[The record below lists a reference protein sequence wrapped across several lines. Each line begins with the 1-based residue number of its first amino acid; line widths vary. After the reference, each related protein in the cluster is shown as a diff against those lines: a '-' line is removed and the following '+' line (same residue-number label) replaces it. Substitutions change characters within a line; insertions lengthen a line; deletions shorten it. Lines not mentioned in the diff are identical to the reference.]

1 MCLIL
6 SFITDKIDEK
16 VTPFTEYTT
25 PKHTT
30 IEEKYFAPVIQGMN
44 LAYTDG
50 TARGTKI
57 DSINIA
63 AKTGTAENY
72 TRINGVRMKLTDHSI
87 FVAFAPIEDPKI
99 VVAVFVENG
108 SFGARIA
115 GPVTSLI
122 IEKYLKGEVKRKELE
137 KQMLEKSLEEEYERP
152 YKLLKNKVVA
162 KTE

>member
-1 MCLIL
+1 
-6 SFITDKIDEK
+6 
-16 VTPFTEYTT
+16 
-25 PKHTT
+25 
-30 IEEKYFAPVIQGMN
+30 
-44 LAYTDG
+44 
-50 TARGTKI
+50 
-57 DSINIA
+57 
-63 AKTGTAENY
+63 
-72 TRINGVRMKLTDHSI
+72 MKLTDHSI